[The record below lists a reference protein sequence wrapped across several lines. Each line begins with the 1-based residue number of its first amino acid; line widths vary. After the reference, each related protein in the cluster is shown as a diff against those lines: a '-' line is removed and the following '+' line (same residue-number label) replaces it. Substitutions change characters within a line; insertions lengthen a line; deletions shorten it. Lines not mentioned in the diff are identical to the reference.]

1 MQDIYESIDK
11 FLTISEDKEDIFGI
25 LHFVQSKIGYIPNDV
40 QQYIANKMNTSIEN
54 IKETI
59 EISSHFVEEKTQNE
73 ILVCMGTTCSMKG
86 SKFVFDEIQ
95 VTLKKKNVENVK
107 LDIKKCFGA
116 CAYGV
121 NVSVNGDLIHE
132 VTADQTD
139 NMIKKIVTEK

>member
-1 MQDIYESIDK
+1 MKDIYESIDK

-139 NMIKKIVTEK
+139 NMIKKIVTE

>member
-95 VTLKKKNVENVK
+95 VTLKKKNVENIK

-139 NMIKKIVTEK
+139 NMIKKIVTE

>member
-132 VTADQTD
+132 VTADQID
-139 NMIKKIVTEK
+139 NMIKKIVTE

>member
-139 NMIKKIVTEK
+139 NMIKKIFTE

>member
-107 LDIKKCFGA
+107 LDIKMLWSMCIWSKCF
-116 CAYGV
+116 CKWR
-121 NVSVNGDLIHE
+121 SDS
-132 VTADQTD
+132 
-139 NMIKKIVTEK
+139 

>member
-11 FLTISEDKEDIFGI
+11 FLTISQDKEDIFGI

-139 NMIKKIVTEK
+139 NMIKKIVTE

>member
-40 QQYIANKMNTSIEN
+40 QQYIANKMGIDIQN

-95 VTLKKKNVENVK
+95 LTLKKKNVENVK
-107 LDIKKCFGA
+107 LNMKKCFGA

-139 NMIKKIVTEK
+139 NMIKKIVTE

>member
-1 MQDIYESIDK
+1 MQEIYESIDK
-11 FLTISEDKEDIFGI
+11 FLLISEDKKDIFGL
-25 LHFVQSKIGYIPNDV
+25 LHFVQSKLGYIPNDV
-40 QQYIANKMNTSIEN
+40 QQYIANKMGIDIQN

-95 VTLKKKNVENVK
+95 TALKKRNIENIK

-132 VTADQTD
+132 VTADQIEKI
-139 NMIKKIVTEK
+139 IKKVSS

>member
-1 MQDIYESIDK
+1 MQDIYVSIDK

-139 NMIKKIVTEK
+139 NMIKKIVTE

>member
-107 LDIKKCFGA
+107 LNMKKCFGA

-139 NMIKKIVTEK
+139 NMIKKIVTE

>member
-95 VTLKKKNVENVK
+95 VTLKKRNVENVK

-139 NMIKKIVTEK
+139 NMIKKIVTE

>member
-95 VTLKKKNVENVK
+95 LTLKKKNVENVK
-107 LDIKKCFGA
+107 LNMKKCFGA

-139 NMIKKIVTEK
+139 NMIKKIVTE

>member
-139 NMIKKIVTEK
+139 NMIKKIVTE

>member
-25 LHFVQSKIGYIPNDV
+25 LHFVQTKIGYIPNDV

-139 NMIKKIVTEK
+139 NMIKKIVTE

>member
-86 SKFVFDEIQ
+86 AKFVFDEIQ
-95 VTLKKKNVENVK
+95 VTRKKKNVENVK

-139 NMIKKIVTEK
+139 NMIKKIVTE

>member
-95 VTLKKKNVENVK
+95 VTLKKKNVEKNIHFVEIFMHK
-107 LDIKKCFGA
+107 KTSFSRGIKFASNPKSL
-116 CAYGV
+116 V
-121 NVSVNGDLIHE
+121 NFL
-132 VTADQTD
+132 
-139 NMIKKIVTEK
+139 

>member
-59 EISSHFVEEKTQNE
+59 EISSHFVEEKNQNE
-73 ILVCMGTTCSMKG
+73 ILV
-86 SKFVFDEIQ
+86 
-95 VTLKKKNVENVK
+95 
-107 LDIKKCFGA
+107 
-116 CAYGV
+116 
-121 NVSVNGDLIHE
+121 
-132 VTADQTD
+132 
-139 NMIKKIVTEK
+139 

>member
-73 ILVCMGTTCSMKG
+73 ILVCMGTTCSLKG

-139 NMIKKIVTEK
+139 NMIKKIVTE

>member
-95 VTLKKKNVENVK
+95 LTLKKKNVENIK

-139 NMIKKIVTEK
+139 NMIKKIVTE

>member
-1 MQDIYESIDK
+1 MYIKKLSNILFMNEILQSLKGAKRQPDGEIPLD
-11 FLTISEDKEDIFGI
+11 EDIDFP
-25 LHFVQSKIGYIPNDV
+25 FVIRL
-40 QQYIANKMNTSIEN
+40 ANKMGIDIQN

-95 VTLKKKNVENVK
+95 TALKKRNIENIK

-132 VTADQTD
+132 VTADQIEKI
-139 NMIKKIVTEK
+139 IKKVSS

>member
-1 MQDIYESIDK
+1 MQEIYGSIDK
-11 FLTISEDKEDIFGI
+11 FLLISEDKEDIFGL
-25 LHFVQSKIGYIPNDV
+25 LHFVQSKLGYIPNDV

-139 NMIKKIVTEK
+139 NMIKKIVTE

>member
-54 IKETI
+54 IKEAI

-139 NMIKKIVTEK
+139 NMIKKIVTE